1 MIDEWVLLEAIE
13 PLKTV
18 AKLPPILDTGKY
30 SMVVPFVDLRREI
43 LRLAE
48 DESEVNGESSL
59 FVRTERYV

>member
-18 AKLPPILDTGKY
+18 AKLPPVLDTGKY

-48 DESEVNGESSL
+48 DESEVITVDPEAK
-59 FVRTERYV
+59 TAT

>member
-18 AKLPPILDTGKY
+18 AKLPPVLDTGKY

-48 DESEVNGESSL
+48 DESEVMS
-59 FVRTERYV
+59 VDAKAKTAT

>member
-48 DESEVNGESSL
+48 DESEVMS
-59 FVRTERYV
+59 VDAKAKTAT

>member
-18 AKLPPILDTGKY
+18 AKLPPVLDTGKY

-48 DESEVNGESSL
+48 DESEAKDDSSW
-59 FVRTERYV
+59 